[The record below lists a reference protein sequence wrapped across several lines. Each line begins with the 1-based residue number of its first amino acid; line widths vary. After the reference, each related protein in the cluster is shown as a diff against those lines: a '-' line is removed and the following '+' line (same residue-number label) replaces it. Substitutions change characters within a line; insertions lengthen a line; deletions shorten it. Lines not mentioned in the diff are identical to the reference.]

1 MNNVQS
7 PTQSRNP
14 EVLSRTSGT
23 SWNFDQK
30 EKTQVD
36 VYFGIFGK

>member
-14 EVLSRTSGT
+14 EVLSRTSGD
-23 SWNFDQK
+23 WNFEQK